1 MKDPPSPEI
10 EDSKLILPPKES
22 FPPQKPERSKLF
34 SQLTSPNQPY
44 LPPREYCDY
53 YVSRFFDEVHCI
65 YWLYP
70 IEQFHARLNDTYL
83 TGSSTASSS
92 WLCSLYAIFALGASS
107 EETTKHTHFG
117 DFFPPSVRSGSDIKT
132 SEDYLALAKGL
143 VPAVNDEADIDSIR
157 ALAILVCYILS
168 E

>member
-10 EDSKLILPPKES
+10 EDSKLIIPPKEN
-22 FPPQKPERSKLF
+22 FPPQRPERSKIF

-44 LPPREYCDY
+44 LPPREYCDH
-53 YVSRFFDEVHCI
+53 YVARFFDEVHCI

-70 IEQFHARLNDTYL
+70 IEQFHSRLDETYM
-83 TGSSTASSS
+83 TGSATASSS

-107 EETTKHTHFG
+107 EEAAQ
-117 DFFPPSVRSGSDIKT
+117 SSLSGNLFLPGMNRGSNVKT

-143 VPAVNDEADIDSIR
+143 IPAVNDEADIDSIR
-157 ALAILVCYILS
+157 ALAILV
-168 E
+168 